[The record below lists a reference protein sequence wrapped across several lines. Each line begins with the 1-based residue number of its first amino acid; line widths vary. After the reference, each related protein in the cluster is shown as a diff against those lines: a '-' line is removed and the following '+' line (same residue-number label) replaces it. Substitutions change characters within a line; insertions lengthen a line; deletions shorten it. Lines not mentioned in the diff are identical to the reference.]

1 MSGHNVAGPA
11 LAADPGMKL
20 YLTVF
25 AGLLLI
31 VGLEVVLTYLR
42 LPPQILLFA
51 LLALA
56 LTEAGLALMF
66 FMHLKYERRLFWSL
80 IPALIFVF
88 IMMNQ
93 FWSDANRLRT
103 LHQ

>member
-1 MSGHNVAGPA
+1 
-11 LAADPGMKL
+11 MKL

-25 AGLLLI
+25 ASLLLI
-31 VGLEVVLTYLR
+31 VAIEVVLTYLR
-42 LPPQILLFA
+42 LPTETLLFA

-56 LTEAGLALMF
+56 LVEAGLGLLY

-93 FWSDANRLRT
+93 FWADAHRLRT
-103 LHQ
+103 LHQVTTPAPAADQGHS

>member
-1 MSGHNVAGPA
+1 MAGTPA
-11 LAADPGMKL
+11 VPDPGMKL
-20 YLTVF
+20 YLTIL

-31 VGLEVVLTYLR
+31 VGVEVALTYLR
-42 LPPQILLFA
+42 LPPQQLLFA

-56 LTEAGLALMF
+56 LIEAGLALMY

-93 FWSDANRLRT
+93 FWFDAHRLRT

>member
-1 MSGHNVAGPA
+1 
-11 LAADPGMKL
+11 MKL
-20 YLTVF
+20 YVTVF
-25 AGLLLI
+25 IGMLLI
-31 VGLEVVLTYLR
+31 VGLEVALTYLR
-42 LPPQILLFA
+42 LPTGRLLLA

-56 LTEAGLALMF
+56 AVEAGLALMY

-93 FWSDANRLRT
+93 FWSDAHRLRS

>member
-1 MSGHNVAGPA
+1 MAQAGSVR
-11 LAADPGMKL
+11 DPGMRL

-25 AGLLLI
+25 TALLLI
-31 VGLEVVLTYLR
+31 VAIEVVLTYLR
-42 LPPQILLFA
+42 LPTETLLFA

-56 LTEAGLALMF
+56 LIEAGLGLMY

-80 IPALIFVF
+80 IPALIFIF

-93 FWSDANRLRT
+93 FWSDAHRLRT

>member
-1 MSGHNVAGPA
+1 M
-11 LAADPGMKL
+11 
-20 YLTVF
+20 Y

-31 VGLEVVLTYLR
+31 VGVEVVLTYLR
-42 LPPQILLFA
+42 FPPTTLLFA

-56 LTEAGLALMF
+56 VIEAGLGLMY

-93 FWSDANRLRT
+93 FWADAHRLRS